1 MVGWRPHRRDPHAEP
16 LGVALNTFGYIGAA
30 ITVFGGV
37 IGLLFPTP
45 VSRTIGLT
53 LNGRLGRSEF
63 RATYGGLFLAAG
75 VAAIVIG
82 TLDATLILACA
93 WFGAAAGRTI
103 SAFIDRSWSKENLG
117 GIAIEV
123 VVGSLLLAG
132 A

>member
-1 MVGWRPHRRDPHAEP
+1 M
-16 LGVALNTFGYIGAA
+16 NTFGYIGAA